1 MVLLFHKYVSSA
13 VPIPFTLAAWVKIF
27 HVRIAMTITEAHIL
41 VVLYRWIS
49 GCNARIYIFVF
60 FVFSKR
66 WNEKFRHLQFLA
78 YFRTIVIMCIVPLTW
93 TLSILD

>member
-1 MVLLFHKYVSSA
+1 MVLLFHKYVSLP

-49 GCNARIYIFVF
+49 GFSARKIYIFVF

-66 WNEKFRHLQFLA
+66 WSEKLRYL
-78 YFRTIVIMCIVPLTW
+78 
-93 TLSILD
+93 